1 MFNNIHDFTSQSY
14 DSIKYILNS
23 EIRLNIL
30 LELTQKPLNVE
41 DLQKILK
48 KQETNILRSLR
59 ELEEL
64 NLIEKNNNKKYSLTS
79 SGYLACR
86 NLEVFI
92 ENWMVSDKFNKYWN
106 THALNSTPIQ
116 FSRYLYLWKD
126 AKLINADSINYAKTL
141 EIFKEKISN
150 QKNLKII
157 LPIFSK
163 YHIEAIINSLENNDG
178 YLKLITS
185 KNIYDKILESEFS
198 DKFKK
203 LRENDQIKTYIT
215 DDDIHQIFYTIVDD
229 CALLTLFYNDG
240 IYDDSSIL
248 VDEKKENALIHKII
262 FDDYEKTCKKTK
274 RTTINIDN
282 NFYKKNKIIILFI
295 FL

>member
-30 LELTQKPLNVE
+30 LELTQKPSNVE

-106 THALNSTPIQ
+106 THILNSIPIQ

-126 AKLINADSINYAKTL
+126 ATLINADSISYAKTL

-150 QKNLKII
+150 QKNLRII

-163 YHIEAIINSLENNDG
+163 YHMEAIIP
-178 YLKLITS
+178 
-185 KNIYDKILESEFS
+185 
-198 DKFKK
+198 
-203 LRENDQIKTYIT
+203 
-215 DDDIHQIFYTIVDD
+215 
-229 CALLTLFYNDG
+229 
-240 IYDDSSIL
+240 
-248 VDEKKENALIHKII
+248 
-262 FDDYEKTCKKTK
+262 
-274 RTTINIDN
+274 
-282 NFYKKNKIIILFI
+282 
-295 FL
+295 

>member
-30 LELTQKPLNVE
+30 LELTQKPSNVE

-106 THALNSTPIQ
+106 THILNSIPIQ

-126 AKLINADSINYAKTL
+126 ATLINADSISYAKTL

-150 QKNLKII
+150 QKNLRII

-163 YHIEAIINSLENNDG
+163 YHMEAIINSLENNDG
-178 YLKLITS
+178 YLELITS

-198 DKFKK
+198 NKFKK
-203 LRENDQIKTYIT
+203 LKENDQIKTYIT

-262 FDDYEKTCKKTK
+262 FED
-274 RTTINIDN
+274 
-282 NFYKKNKIIILFI
+282 YKKHLQKEIQLI
-295 FL
+295 